1 MTELVQLTE
10 NEYKDYIRMCCFLG
24 GYKELVQGSG
34 GNISIK
40 SNSEICIKSS
50 GRVLA
55 HTSLNSNHVT
65 CSIEKLESLYR
76 KKDDATI
83 TSVIRGDK
91 ESVPSME
98 VFFHL
103 LPSKWVVHLHPT
115 WLLQFLCLEDWKIR
129 LSICNMNYVCI
140 PYKTPGFELSS
151 YIRDSYNNESV
162 LFLQNH
168 GVIICANTSNDIL
181 SILDKLYSQ
190 LYNIPYYCNYTKMYK
205 FLEHVN
211 KKTESEMI
219 LKSCSLITYLNDR
232 CFLPITPDIALFLKK
247 YPLAQETD
255 DQNLEVLFDKYITQL
270 NTVPSIIR
278 TKNHI
283 YILGK
288 SYTQCVC
295 IEEILDS
302 YIDIIKSHNIQMFNV
317 LEETNIYSLQTS
329 EKEKYRLSLI

>member
-1 MTELVQLTE
+1 MIQTRHLTE
-10 NEYKDYIRMCCFLG
+10 NEYREYVRICCFLG

-40 SNSEICIKSS
+40 SDSEICIKSS

-55 HTSLNSNHVT
+55 HTSLTSNHVT
-65 CSIEKLESLYR
+65 CSIEKLEILYR
-76 KKDDATI
+76 NKDDSTI
-83 TSVIRGDK
+83 TSVICGDK

-115 WLLQFLCLEDWKIR
+115 WLLQFLCLEDWKTKI
-129 LSICNMNYVCI
+129 SVCDINYKCI

-151 YIRDSYNNESV
+151 YIRESYNNESV

-168 GVIICANTSNDIL
+168 GVIICANTSMDIL

-190 LYNIPYYCNYTKMYK
+190 LYIIPSYCEYTKMYT

-211 KKTESEMI
+211 KKMESEMI

-255 DQNLEVLFDKYITQL
+255 DQNLEVLFDKYMNQL
-270 NTVPSIIR
+270 HTVPSIIR
-278 TKNHI
+278 TKNNI
-283 YILGK
+283 YTLGK

-302 YIDIIKSHNIQMFNV
+302 YLDIIKSHNIQMFNI
-317 LEETNIYSLQTS
+317 LEENNINSLETS
-329 EKEKYRLSLI
+329 EKEKYRLNLT